1 VVAFIGKRRRQVGDD
16 KDPPASFNPTS
27 GSARVL
33 GLVPWE
39 QCQQLAYRI
48 GVLFGQRSQLWYHL
62 PAADSVELLGTI

>member
-1 VVAFIGKRRRQVGDD
+1 
-16 KDPPASFNPTS
+16 
-27 GSARVL
+27 VL